1 VPAKTLFVAVRGMC
15 LAKDI
20 PVAMAEVPMAFNQ
33 DIKALMPLSNVDA
46 EYLLY
51 TFQYHKAD
59 ILQFVG
65 TSAHST
71 KRLGTSSLQTL
82 PILLPSIEEQQL
94 ISEAL
99 RACDR
104 KITALEQEAAFL
116 DELFRAM
123 LEELMTGRLSALP
136 LVEEKTLN

>member
-1 VPAKTLFVAVRGMC
+1 
-15 LAKDI
+15 
-20 PVAMAEVPMAFNQ
+20 MAEVPMAFNQ
-33 DIKALMPLSNVDA
+33 DIKAMMPLSSVDA

-51 TFQYHKAD
+51 TFQYQKAD

-65 TSAHST
+65 TSAHGT
-71 KRLGTSSLQTL
+71 KRLGTSSLQVL
-82 PILLPSIEEQQL
+82 PILLPPIEEQQL

-123 LEELMTGRLSALP
+123 LEELMTGGLSALP
-136 LVEEKTLN
+136 LVEEKAIA